1 MKTKSCETEVDVFSY
16 FTIARKLL
24 ELKIMENN
32 ACSYEAKT
40 LKYFTSQLSSD
51 ELAEIEAHIAECD
64 ECCNTLAAL
73 SQMTNKEESI
83 VEESFLYNNLAA
95 EEKKIRELV
104 KNTLAN
110 SDNTE
115 NIKEP
120 NNPSNVVSLA
130 DHQKSLND
138 KAISKPFNW
147 KISQLAIAASLAIFL
162 LVGAFALLNSQNNN
176 STNETIAKSIEVIKE
191 INQMGRPSDLRISGL
206 DYAPSLESRGSTQE
220 QKSKLATTIEN
231 LTTEV
236 EKNPTP
242 TNHQI
247 LAKALILSN
256 NHQKAIKQLSYA
268 LAVKPGDVAI
278 LTDLAVAEAATK
290 NYQQA
295 LIYINEALKVNPSYL
310 EAIFNRAFIF
320 QQLKQYNDARSDWEN
335 YLELDTNSPWAI
347 EAKKQLEQLQ

>member
-32 ACSYEAKT
+32 VCSYEAKT
-40 LKYFTSQLSSD
+40 LKYFTSQLNSD

-73 SQMTNKEESI
+73 SQMANKEESI

-110 SDNTE
+110 SEE
-115 NIKEP
+115 NIKES

-130 DHQKSLND
+130 DHQKSLNE
-138 KAISKPFNW
+138 KAISKPFKW

-162 LVGAFALLNSQNNN
+162 LVGAFAVLNSQNNN

-191 INQMGRPSDLRISGL
+191 INQMGRPNDLRIAEL
-206 DYAPSLESRGSTQE
+206 DYEPSLESRGSTEE

-242 TNHQI
+242 TNKQI

-256 NHQKAIKQLSYA
+256 NPQKAIEFLSQA
-268 LAVKPGDVAI
+268 LVAKPADVAI
-278 LTDLAVAEAATK
+278 LTDLAVAEAATA

-295 LIYINEALKVNPSYL
+295 LVYINDALKVNPNYL
-310 EAIFNRAFIF
+310 EAIFNRALIF
-320 QQLKQYNDARSDWEN
+320 QHLKQYNDARSDWEQ
-335 YLELDTNSPWAI
+335 YLKLDTSSPWAI
-347 EAKKQLEQLQ
+347 QAKKQLEQLP

>member
-32 ACSYEAKT
+32 VCSYEAKT
-40 LKYFTSQLSSD
+40 LKYFTSQLSNG

-104 KNTLAN
+104 KITLAN
-110 SDNTE
+110 SGNTE
-115 NIKEP
+115 DIKEP
-120 NNPSNVVSLA
+120 NNPTNIVSLA
-130 DHQKSLND
+130 DQQKSLNE
-138 KAISKPFNW
+138 KSISKPFTW

-162 LVGAFALLNSQNNN
+162 LVGAFAVLNSQNNS
-176 STNETIAKSIEVIKE
+176 STNETIAKSILVIKE
-191 INQMGRPSDLRISGL
+191 INQMGRPNDLRISEF
-206 DYAPSLESRGSTQE
+206 DYAPSLESRGSTEE

-231 LTTEV
+231 LTAEV
-236 EKNPTP
+236 EKNPTT
-242 TNHQI
+242 TNRQI
-247 LAKALILSN
+247 LAQALILSDD
-256 NHQKAIKQLSYA
+256 HQKAIEQLSQA
-268 LAVKPGDVAI
+268 LTTKPGDIAI
-278 LTDLAVAEAATK
+278 LNDLALAQAATK

-295 LIYINEALKVNPSYL
+295 LVYINEALAANPNYL
-310 EAIFNRAFIF
+310 SAIFNRALIY
-320 QQLKQYNDARSDWEN
+320 QELKQYNNARSDWEN
-335 YLELDTNSPWAI
+335 YLKLDANSSWAI
-347 EAKKQLEQLQ
+347 EAKKYLQQIP

>member
-1 MKTKSCETEVDVFSY
+1 MKTKSCENEVDVFSY

-51 ELAEIEAHIAECD
+51 ELVEIEAHIAECD

-73 SQMTNKEESI
+73 AQISNKEESI
-83 VEESFLYNNLAA
+83 VEESFLYNNLAS

-104 KNTLAN
+104 KTTLAN

-120 NNPSNVVSLA
+120 NKPSNIVSLA
-130 DHQKSLND
+130 DHQKSLNE
-138 KAISKPFNW
+138 KAISKTFNW
-147 KISQLAIAASLAIFL
+147 KISQLAIAASLVIFL

-176 STNETIAKSIEVIKE
+176 SNNETIAKSIELIKE
-191 INQMGRPSDLRISGL
+191 VNQMGRPSDLRIADL
-206 DYAPSLESRGSTQE
+206 DYAPSLESRGSTEE

-242 TNHQI
+242 TNKQI
-247 LAKALILSN
+247 LAQALMLSD
-256 NHQKAIKQLSYA
+256 NHQKAIEQLSQA
-268 LAVKPGDVAI
+268 LVAKPEDVAI

-295 LIYINEALKVNPSYL
+295 LVYINKALSINPNYL
-310 EAIFNRAFIF
+310 AAIFNRALIF
-320 QQLKQYNDARSDWEN
+320 HRLKQYNDARSDWEH
-335 YLELDTNSPWAI
+335 YLKLDANSPWAI
-347 EAKKQLEQLQ
+347 EAKKQLQQLQ